1 MCERRW
7 TQGTQVLNKLHGCYD
22 LLLQTAEIKT
32 ARIVESN
39 SINHGGRL
47 NTCMN
52 ITIFRYIPIE
62 KYEKLLFELVNSYNP
77 DETDSDFDD
86 IISNSF
92 EKLQIHTLLYAY
104 YAMQRFVH
112 VLYTYLLNRMTCV
125 CHNFICLRS
134 QNTCRYIIVY

>member
-7 TQGTQVLNKLHGCYD
+7 TQETQVLNKLHGRYD
-22 LLLQTAEIKT
+22 LLSQTGKIKT

-52 ITIFRYIPIE
+52 YYFSIFQSKNMKNYYLNWRIR
-62 KYEKLLFELVNSYNP
+62 NP

-92 EKLQIHTLLYAY
+92 EKNTNTHIIIRILL
-104 YAMQRFVH
+104 
-112 VLYTYLLNRMTCV
+112 
-125 CHNFICLRS
+125 
-134 QNTCRYIIVY
+134 